1 MDNFVGRRHFSH
13 SSYPRHSLCGIHAF
27 VSAFVGFVKT
37 VIIFKTVIIA
47 QGPYIRHL
55 PGEKSKDGVTVEVDE
70 MPV

>member
-13 SSYPRHSLCGIHAF
+13 SSYPHHSLCGIPAF
-27 VSAFVGFVKT
+27 VSAFVGFV
-37 VIIFKTVIIA
+37 KTVIIA